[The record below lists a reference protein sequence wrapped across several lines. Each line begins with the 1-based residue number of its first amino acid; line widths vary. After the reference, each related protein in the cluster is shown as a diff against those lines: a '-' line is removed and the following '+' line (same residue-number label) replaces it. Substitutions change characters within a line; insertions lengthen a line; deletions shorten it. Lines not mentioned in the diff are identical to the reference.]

1 MKVCI
6 YCIYIYIVLK
16 HLLYLYFLC
25 TAILCYNI
33 CNIHVYDDI
42 CDQALRVAGSSTYTD
57 TSTTNTATTAADTS
71 LMLSTK

>member
-1 MKVCI
+1 M
-6 YCIYIYIVLK
+6 
-16 HLLYLYFLC
+16 
-25 TAILCYNI
+25 
-33 CNIHVYDDI
+33 YDDI